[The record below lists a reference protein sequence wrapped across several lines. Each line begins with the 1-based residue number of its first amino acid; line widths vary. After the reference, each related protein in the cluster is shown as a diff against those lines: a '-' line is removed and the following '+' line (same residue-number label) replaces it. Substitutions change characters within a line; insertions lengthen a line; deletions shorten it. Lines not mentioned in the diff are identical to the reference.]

1 MHRQV
6 YSTTQAVRRACRASN
21 AVKRHRSYMQA
32 RRAEVNISVSPSR
45 QRIGVNSEPRNK
57 ERGAVLLHSSLYG
70 VLDVFVLFD
79 LDVFDVTGDLLN
91 FANIDRVDY
100 VAGFRI
106 D

>member
-1 MHRQV
+1 
-6 YSTTQAVRRACRASN
+6 
-21 AVKRHRSYMQA
+21 
-32 RRAEVNISVSPSR
+32 
-45 QRIGVNSEPRNK
+45 
-57 ERGAVLLHSSLYG
+57 VLLHSSLYG